1 MKKLVRKISFQNNL
15 IFLCKHEIC
24 CMMHV
29 TDDSKHYVN
38 IFTDL
43 DKRDQIIKYYLKFN
57 KNRLRKEWSSKMYA
71 NEYSKNPLMFFESFY
86 EALIECKKQQV
97 SHYLNESNLI

>member
-1 MKKLVRKISFQNNL
+1 MYKIYLKMYF
-15 IFLCKHEIC
+15 
-24 CMMHV
+24 
-29 TDDSKHYVN
+29 TDESKHYVN

-43 DKRDQIIKYYLKFN
+43 EKHDQIVKYYLKCN

-97 SHYLNESNLI
+97 GY

>member
-1 MKKLVRKISFQNNL
+1 MY
-15 IFLCKHEIC
+15 EIYFK
-24 CMMHV
+24 MHV
-29 TDDSKHYVN
+29 TDESKHYVT

-43 DKRDQIIKYYLKFN
+43 EKHDQIIKYYLKCN

-71 NEYSKNPLMFFESFY
+71 NEYSKNPLMFFEAFY

-97 SHYLNESNLI
+97 S

>member
-1 MKKLVRKISFQNNL
+1 MYKIYF
-15 IFLCKHEIC
+15 I
-24 CMMHV
+24 MYV
-29 TDDSKHYVN
+29 TEESKNYVN

-43 DKRDQIIKYYLKFN
+43 EKHDQIIKYYLKCN

-71 NEYSKNPLMFFESFY
+71 NEYSKNLLVFFERFY

-97 SHYLNESNLI
+97 SYGLCKLKIIQYITYELYTMAVT

>member
-1 MKKLVRKISFQNNL
+1 MYKIYLQIHF
-15 IFLCKHEIC
+15 
-24 CMMHV
+24 
-29 TDDSKHYVN
+29 TDESKHYVK

-43 DKRDQIIKYYLKFN
+43 EKHDQIIKYYLKSN

-86 EALIECKKQQV
+86 EALIESKKQQV
-97 SHYLNESNLI
+97 SY

>member
-1 MKKLVRKISFQNNL
+1 MYKMYF
-15 IFLCKHEIC
+15 
-24 CMMHV
+24 
-29 TDDSKHYVN
+29 TDESKHYVN

-43 DKRDQIIKYYLKFN
+43 EKHDQIIKYYLKCN

-97 SHYLNESNLI
+97 SY